1 VEQPACHGGPERRQV
16 PGGTTRLRRRIVGR
30 PLIGAL
36 GHGHSWQLAPT
47 RPPTWSSETSTG
59 ALRAVAPCWAAA
71 SPAPTARFHVEH
83 AVGRQSTRREVPRG
97 TPPRRRVAARP
108 LVGATRHG
116 PSARQDPDRQLLRPR
131 AATRRRWLQDMLLGG
146 RPPSLAPRFPGFHVE
161 HPSGSDADGRRRRS
175 GFQVEHPACGAGSQ
189 VGGSSGAAER
199 NPTRVRAGRPA
210 DNQVDGRLTLAPSI
224 PAKAS
229 GVRVRTVGAW
239 RGRRLGGGSGW
250 GRGTTGSATGRR
262 RGSSTGW
269 TARGPAR
276 PVDPPASATRPVSRT
291 AAR

>member
-1 VEQPACHGGPERRQV
+1 MLRDRPAAWSHSTSPRFHVEQPACHGGPERQQDPRGTTGMPRRSRAAAGSRWNDRRASGQSGRIHVEQPACHGGPERRQD
-16 PGGTTRLRRRIVGR
+16 PRGTTGVPPRSRAAAGPTWNNRRATAVESGGRFHVEQRACGAGSSDGRSSGRSGTATRGNSRQLVLRHGAARRRR
-30 PLIGAL
+30 
-36 GHGHSWQLAPT
+36 
-47 RPPTWSSETSTG
+47 

-71 SPAPTARFHVEH
+71 SPGPTARFHVEH

-189 VGGSSGAAER
+189 VGGSS
-199 NPTRVRAGRPA
+199 
-210 DNQVDGRLTLAPSI
+210 
-224 PAKAS
+224 
-229 GVRVRTVGAW
+229 
-239 RGRRLGGGSGW
+239 
-250 GRGTTGSATGRR
+250 
-262 RGSSTGW
+262 
-269 TARGPAR
+269 
-276 PVDPPASATRPVSRT
+276 
-291 AAR
+291 